1 MSFISSRARALRQRF
16 GSSQPSLTDNWD
28 TGCNQEYIDD
38 DPRVP
43 SPDIGGSMLSLL
55 NEPEATWQE
64 GEEKSPV
71 FRAQRSKSLDS
82 LTAISVA
89 PLSPPANLQLRSEVF
104 AATSPSSKIPR
115 PQPPKLMEPSVPA
128 FSGPLIH
135 DFPESLSPGSIIP
148 RIPGP
153 PPSPQKSPSTLSAP
167 TTPRYGEPY
176 SPLTPKFP
184 EAPVIPKIPGP
195 PPSPKVSR
203 PSTPKAKEP
212 PSPKFSE
219 ASIIPKIPGPPVSP
233 KHSRPTTPK
242 QNEGILVDTSKP
254 SVLQLSQ
261 SHSRPASPLLNELS
275 TKEITKSPKL
285 RDPPASPRSPQRSV
299 KKPPD
304 ESVPIDEEL
313 NIVIPPTVAEHPQ
326 PPNQLSVVCDIYESP
341 KSSPVRKP
349 SVKRPL
355 QRCLTLPTKERD
367 DSESLLATMPEKIVE
382 DPGKIPEGES
392 FDQEENRDTVADGC
406 LPTRP
411 TLFDLRPR
419 PKLKT
424 QWSMDDSRSN
434 RVPAGVP
441 SIKPAEKR
449 RRFFMRK
456 QTNSAPDSFEGPGHL
471 SIKPKEHHSVSFCLG
486 SVRKCRG
493 SDSSIQPPTLPTI
506 SKYALQSLSDIN
518 TVFVQ

>member
-1 MSFISSRARALRQRF
+1 
-16 GSSQPSLTDNWD
+16 
-28 TGCNQEYIDD
+28 
-38 DPRVP
+38 
-43 SPDIGGSMLSLL
+43 
-55 NEPEATWQE
+55 
-64 GEEKSPV
+64 
-71 FRAQRSKSLDS
+71 
-82 LTAISVA
+82 
-89 PLSPPANLQLRSEVF
+89 
-104 AATSPSSKIPR
+104 
-115 PQPPKLMEPSVPA
+115 MEPSVPA

-135 DFPESLSPGSIIP
+135 DFPQSLSPGSIIP

-313 NIVIPPTVAEHPQ
+313 NIAIPPTVAEHPQ

-382 DPGKIPEGES
+382 DPGKIPESES

-441 SIKPAEKR
+441 SMKPAEKR

-506 SKYALQSLSDIN
+506 SKYAFSLYTILILRLSRLYLLHVPFLKI
-518 TVFVQ
+518 